1 MMLIN
6 SGLKLNEEKLQ
17 MFENELKVKLPVDY
31 KEFML
36 AHNGG
41 MPEDDLMFNYHNS
54 VNNKESRSLI
64 QMFYI
69 IYEEENYEIYNLKN
83 ICFTLWNDKALT
95 KDYLAIAEDPAGNYV
110 CISLNAETYGNI
122 YFCNHEYEDA
132 ETGTLLMVC
141 PPWQAHL
148 RAYHL
153 HSSCKRIILPLL
165 H

>member
-1 MMLIN
+1 MMLMD
-6 SGLKLNEEKLQ
+6 SGLKLNEKKLQ

-54 VNNKESRSLI
+54 VNDKESRSLI

-110 CISLNAETYGNI
+110 CISLNSKTYGNI

-132 ETGTLLMVC
+132 ETGNLLMDKI
-141 PPWQAHL
+141 A
-148 RAYHL
+148 
-153 HSSCKRIILPLL
+153 SSFSEFLNLL
-165 H
+165 YLDE

>member
-122 YFCNHEYEDA
+122 YFCNHEYE
-132 ETGTLLMVC
+132 EGFLWNTVSLESNM
-141 PPWQAHL
+141 
-148 RAYHL
+148 
-153 HSSCKRIILPLL
+153 S
-165 H
+165 

>member
-95 KDYLAIAEDPAGNYV
+95 KDYYNVPLVKTQMKKIIVTAKTLYSHPKNVSKIYAALHTDLAWQTCTGN
-110 CISLNAETYGNI
+110 L
-122 YFCNHEYEDA
+122 
-132 ETGTLLMVC
+132 
-141 PPWQAHL
+141 
-148 RAYHL
+148 
-153 HSSCKRIILPLL
+153 
-165 H
+165 

>member
-17 MFENELKVKLPVDY
+17 MFQNELKVKLPVDY

-95 KDYLAIAEDPAGNYV
+95 KDYYNVPLVKTQMKKIIVTAKTLYSHPKNVSKIYAALHTDLA
-110 CISLNAETYGNI
+110 
-122 YFCNHEYEDA
+122 
-132 ETGTLLMVC
+132 
-141 PPWQAHL
+141 W
-148 RAYHL
+148 
-153 HSSCKRIILPLL
+153 
-165 H
+165 

>member
-69 IYEEENYEIYNLKN
+69 IYEEENYEIYNLK
-83 ICFTLWNDKALT
+83 IFVLH
-95 KDYLAIAEDPAGNYV
+95 
-110 CISLNAETYGNI
+110 YGMI
-122 YFCNHEYEDA
+122 KH
-132 ETGTLLMVC
+132 
-141 PPWQAHL
+141 
-148 RAYHL
+148 
-153 HSSCKRIILPLL
+153 
-165 H
+165 